1 MRTFHR
7 SAVLA
12 VAATLILGAANASAA
27 ITLRADGSSVVLE
40 DATGSNETIIG
51 FEAGRLTVQN
61 TDGSEFGILLVTDE
75 AGGCDFSDNN
85 EINCPPTFGDI
96 QATYGG
102 GNDTFRFYQVC
113 VPTATIALGNGTNGF
128 TGEGCDDSTATVS
141 GGSGQD
147 GFTGSSDG
155 ATRERL
161 FGAGGDD
168 RLQGYAGNDELHG
181 GEGADVVDGGE
192 GNDGLFGEGG
202 SDQITGRGGNDT
214 EDGGPGD
221 DRMGSSAGGIGEDND
236 QGADNVRGGDGTDTL
251 TLEDHVGGVT
261 IRLDGQANDGAPGE
275 GDNIA
280 SDLEAINGTNGN
292 DAFFGTE
299 GRDNFS
305 GYPGNDEI
313 HGAGG
318 DDELSGGSGD
328 DRMFGDT
335 GNDKVQGYEGSDT
348 VDGGPGSDQLYGDR
362 GSCSVFCTFD
372 ADQLLARDG
381 ERDTVDCGGGADS
394 AQVDGL
400 DIVAFC
406 ALVDRQNLPGAGGP
420 GGGGPSAAAALAL
433 KVGKSIKLKALLK
446 RGLAVRLQCAAAC
459 KVVATLSFK
468 GKRLGA
474 GRKTLRKAGT
484 ARLAV
489 KVGKKARRRA
499 RRLRGKK
506 LTLRVKV
513 TSAGKTT
520 TLTRKVTLKR

>member
-7 SAVLA
+7 SAVLGA
-12 VAATLILGAANASAA
+12 VLAATLVFGAASASAA
-27 ITLRADGSSVVLE
+27 ITLRASGSSVVLE
-40 DATGSNETIIG
+40 DATGSNETVIG
-51 FEAGRLTVQN
+51 YESDRLTVQN
-61 TDGSEFGILLVTDE
+61 TDGNEFGILLVTDE
-75 AGGCDFSDNN
+75 AGGCAFSDNN
-85 EINCPPTFGDI
+85 EINCPPTFSNI

-102 GNDTFRFYQVC
+102 GNDSFRFYQVC
-113 VPTATIALGNGTNGF
+113 VPTATIALGEGTNGY
-128 TGEGCDDSTATVS
+128 TGEGCDDSAASVS

-155 ATRERL
+155 ATREQL
-161 FGAGGDD
+161 FGGGGDD
-168 RLQGYAGNDELHG
+168 RLQGYAGNDEIHG

-192 GNDGLFGEGG
+192 GNDSVFGEGG
-202 SDQITGRGGNDT
+202 NDQITGRGGNDT

-221 DRMGSSAGGIGEDND
+221 DSMGQSAGGIGEDND
-236 QGADNVRGGDGTDTL
+236 QGADNIRGGEGNDTL
-251 TLEDHVGGVT
+251 TLEDHAGGMT

-280 SDLEAINGTNGN
+280 SDLETITGTNAN

-305 GYPGNDEI
+305 GNPGSDEI

-328 DRMFGDT
+328 DRMFGDA

-348 VDGGPGSDQLYGDR
+348 VDGGSGSDQLYGDR

-406 ALVDRQNLPGAGGP
+406 ASVDRQNLPGAGGP
-420 GGGGPSAAAALAL
+420 GGGAAAALAL

-446 RGLAVRLQCAAAC
+446 RGLTVRLQCAAAC

-474 GRKTLRKAGT
+474 GRKTLRKAGA

-489 KVGKKARRRA
+489 KVGKKARRRV

-513 TSAGKTT
+513 TSAGRTT
-520 TLTRKVTLKR
+520 TVTRKVTLKR